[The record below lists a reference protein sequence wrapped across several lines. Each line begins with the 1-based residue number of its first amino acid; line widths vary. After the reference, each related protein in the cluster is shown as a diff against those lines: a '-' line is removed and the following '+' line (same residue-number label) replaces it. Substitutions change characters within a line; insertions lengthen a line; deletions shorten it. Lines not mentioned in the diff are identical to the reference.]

1 MKILDLYILK
11 KFLSTFLFVVLIL
24 IAIIVVIDFTEK
36 NDDFIKRKAPTEK
49 VIYDYYL
56 NFIPYI
62 ANLLSP
68 ITVFIATVFVTAQL
82 ASHTEIIAALS
93 SGMSFRRLMLPYV
106 IGSIIIGIVIFIFSG
121 WVIPNSNKVRID
133 FERQYLKEPFYND
146 SRNIHKKVAPETYVY
161 MESYDVIN
169 NIGYQFT
176 MERIVD
182 TKLLA
187 KLESQRV
194 EWKPDREKWLLR
206 NYKLRTFDG
215 RKETLSYGDTLDTL
229 INLHPKSFGNN
240 YLLYETFTL
249 SELESF
255 IEELHNSGADNIA
268 IYQIE
273 KYVRFTSP
281 FAIII
286 LTLIGVIVSARKSR
300 GGVGLQIALGFVLA
314 FVYILFFIMSRAIAQ
329 AGSIDPMLAVWLPNI
344 IFAGV
349 GLIMYHTVPR

>member
-24 IAIIVVIDFTEK
+24 VAIIVVIDFTEK
-36 NDDFIKRKAPTEK
+36 NDDFIKRKAPTEAI
-49 VIYDYYL
+49 IYDYYL
-56 NFIPYI
+56 NFIPYL

-82 ASHTEIIAALS
+82 ASRTEVIAMLS
-93 SGMSFRRLMLPYV
+93 SGMSFIRFMVPYV
-106 IGSIIIGIVIFIFSG
+106 VGSIIIGIVIFLLSG

-133 FERQYLKEPFYND
+133 FERKYLKDPYYND
-146 SRNIHKKVAPETYVY
+146 SRDMHKKIAPNTYVY
-161 MESYDVIN
+161 LRTYDVSN
-169 NIGYQFT
+169 DVGYQFT
-176 MERIVD
+176 MEKIVD
-182 TKLLA
+182 TKLLE
-187 KLESQRV
+187 KLESQRI
-194 EWKPDREKWLLR
+194 EWKPKQEKWLIR

-215 RKETLSYGDTLDTL
+215 MKETISYGDTLDTL
-229 INLHPKSFGNN
+229 INLRPEMFGNN

-249 SELESF
+249 NELEAFISELRE
-255 IEELHNSGADNIA
+255 SGADNVA

-273 KYVRFTSP
+273 KYLRFTSP

-300 GGVGLQIALGFVLA
+300 GGVGFQIAFGFVLA

-329 AGSIDPMLAVWLPNI
+329 TGSIDPMLAVWLPNF
-344 IFAGV
+344 IFAAV
-349 GLIMYHTVPR
+349 GLVMYHTVPR

>member
-1 MKILDLYILK
+1 
-11 KFLSTFLFVVLIL
+11 
-24 IAIIVVIDFTEK
+24 
-36 NDDFIKRKAPTEK
+36 
-49 VIYDYYL
+49 
-56 NFIPYI
+56 
-62 ANLLSP
+62 
-68 ITVFIATVFVTAQL
+68 
-82 ASHTEIIAALS
+82 
-93 SGMSFRRLMLPYV
+93 MLPYV